1 MRITQTAT
9 AALFALTFV
18 ATAAQAN
25 SIVINGSLT
34 GSIANMGLPAGWKV
48 LEGTPDT
55 MDGANNVGV
64 TGALDF
70 AVAPASASPDG
81 GTWVGLGI
89 NGSYVER
96 FGQVISGLS
105 VGQTYTVSWFAGNF
119 GLNQTSG
126 TSPIQYLGSN
136 AINVMLDGVSIGQGA
151 TLSLAPNWLSQSL
164 TFTAVS
170 ASQQLSFRLADAT
183 KAYLSID
190 GIAVVTGGVTPA
202 VPEPSTWLL
211 MGVGLAGLV
220 LAQRRKAA

>member
-1 MRITQTAT
+1 MRFTQTAT

-55 MDGANNVGV
+55 MNGANNVGV

-151 TLSLAPNWLSQSL
+151 TLSLSPNWLSQSL
-164 TFTAVS
+164 TFTASS

-190 GIAVVTGGVTPA
+190 GIAVVTGGTPPA

>member
-1 MRITQTAT
+1 MRFTQTAT

-55 MDGANNVGV
+55 MNGANNVGV

-151 TLSLAPNWLSQSL
+151 TLSLSPNWLSQSL
-164 TFTAVS
+164 TFTAAS

-190 GIAVVTGGVTPA
+190 GIAVVTGGTPPA

>member
-1 MRITQTAT
+1 MRFTQTAT

-55 MDGANNVGV
+55 MNGANNVGV

-89 NGSYVER
+89 NGTYVER

-136 AINVMLDGVSIGQGA
+136 AINVMLDGVSIGQGS
-151 TLSLAPNWLSQSL
+151 TLSLSPNWLSQSL
-164 TFTAVS
+164 TFTASS

-190 GIAVVTGGVTPA
+190 GIAVVTGGTPPA